1 MMNVAQVLARR
12 DKVRRTAG
20 GLASRRLGV
29 AAVELALCLPVLLIT
44 ALGMIE
50 TCNTLFVQARL
61 QSAAY
66 EAVRYATRPTT
77 ATSTAATNAQVITYA
92 GTLLTQLGVSGGT
105 VTVTPANISSANTQ
119 TQVTV
124 TITAPLSSN
133 TVSTFVVKTMTITA
147 AATMIKE

>member
-1 MMNVAQVLARR
+1 MIRKHGQQRHG
-12 DKVRRTAG
+12 KTRRTHGFAG
-20 GLASRRLGV
+20 RNRLGL

-50 TCNTLFVQARL
+50 TCNTLFVQARM

-105 VTVTPANISSANTQ
+105 VTVSPASISTANTQ
-119 TQVTV
+119 TLVTV
-124 TITAPLSSN
+124 TITAPLNSN
-133 TVSTFVVKTMTITA
+133 TVSTFVVKSMTITA
-147 AATMIKE
+147 TATMIKE